1 MLPLYDPVS
10 GTLVSTAGA
19 QKASPEILLLNI
31 LIELRVMNDM
41 AWDAQR
47 GAIGQTVAQ
56 YRNDVVNDTVNPA
69 F

>member
-10 GTLVSTAGA
+10 AANVNTAGA
-19 QKASPEILLLNI
+19 QKVSPEILLLNI

-47 GAIGQTVAQ
+47 GAVSQTVAQ
-56 YRNDVVNDTVNPA
+56 YRNDVVNDAVNQ
-69 F
+69 FI